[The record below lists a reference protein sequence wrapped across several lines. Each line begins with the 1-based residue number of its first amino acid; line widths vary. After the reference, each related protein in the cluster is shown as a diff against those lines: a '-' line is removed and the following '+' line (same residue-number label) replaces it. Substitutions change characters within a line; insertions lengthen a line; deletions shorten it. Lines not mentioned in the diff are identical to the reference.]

1 MTPHIGMKLWRWNE
15 NRRVYER
22 NPETGRAMGG
32 PIWREHWEPCEI
44 IGETSRSWLVGQD
57 YMKTWS
63 DISRK
68 AEKIPKSQF
77 PGEYATSEEDI
88 ERRAYVIGMRHKLAD
103 KIRVC
108 KCYETIKKIEDALG
122 VNS

>member
-1 MTPHIGMKLWRWNE
+1 VTTPHIGMKLWRWNE

-22 NPETGRAMGG
+22 NPETGRAIGG

-44 IGETSRSWLVGQD
+44 IGETSRSWLVG
-57 YMKTWS
+57 
-63 DISRK
+63 K

-103 KIRVC
+103 RLRNC